1 MKRRAALFFILIFI
15 FLQFFCF
22 AYSSDIVIYGDS
34 RSGHDNHRQVVNA
47 ILKLNPAVV
56 FHTGD
61 LVENGRRPEDWLI
74 FNEITAGLLKS
85 AEFYPALGNHENR
98 SPLFFNNFN
107 LPNNECWYSLE
118 RNGIHFAV
126 LDSTAPLN
134 VGSKQYKWLKS
145 DLSGIDKRIKFR
157 VVVFHHPLFD
167 AAKDKED
174 EKELKATLLPLF
186 KRYGINVV
194 FSGHS
199 HNYQR
204 FLYNNI
210 YYIVTAGG
218 GAPLHDQKRTS
229 PYLQKFIK
237 TYHFCLLSMEDG
249 FLAIKVLD
257 PHLNLI
263 DEFKVPPR

>member
-1 MKRRAALFFILIFI
+1 MKRKPTLFFILIFI
-15 FLQFFCF
+15 FLQFFSL

-34 RSGHDNHRQVVNA
+34 RTGHDNHRRLVNA
-47 ILKLNPAVV
+47 ILKLKPAVV

-74 FNEITAGLLKS
+74 FNAITAGLLKS

-107 LPNNECWYSLE
+107 LTHNECWYSLE
-118 RNGIHFAV
+118 RNGIHFTV
-126 LDSTAPLN
+126 LDTTAPLN

-145 DLSGIDKRIKFR
+145 DLSGIGKRIKFR
-157 VVVFHHPLFD
+157 VVIFHHPLFD

-174 EKELKATLLPLF
+174 EKKLRPALLPYF

-194 FSGHS
+194 FCGHS

-218 GAPLHDQKRTS
+218 GAPLHGQKRAS
-229 PYLQKFIK
+229 PYLQKFLK
-237 TYHFCLLSMEDG
+237 TYHFCVLSNEDN
-249 FLAIKVLD
+249 FLVIKVFD
-257 PHLNLI
+257 INLNLI
-263 DEFKVPPR
+263 DEFKAPPR